1 MKLLKEYRQ
10 EKGITQLEMADR
22 LGLNFH
28 NYRNY
33 DSGRYKAMPIELQ
46 EKVSKIL
53 GVDYTYCNRTQVF
66 EYNEE
71 QNMEG

>member
-33 DSGRYKAMPIELQ
+33 DSGRYKNMPIELQ
-46 EKVSKIL
+46 ERVSKIL
-53 GVDYTYCNRTQVF
+53 GVDYTYYNRTQVF
-66 EYNEE
+66 EYNEA
-71 QNMEG
+71 QGLEG

>member
-10 EKGITQLEMADR
+10 EKGITQLEMAEK

-28 NYRNY
+28 NFRNY
-33 DSGRYKAMPIELQ
+33 DSGRYKNMPIELQ

-53 GVDYTYCNRTQVF
+53 GVEFTYYNRNQV
-66 EYNEE
+66 
-71 QNMEG
+71 MEG